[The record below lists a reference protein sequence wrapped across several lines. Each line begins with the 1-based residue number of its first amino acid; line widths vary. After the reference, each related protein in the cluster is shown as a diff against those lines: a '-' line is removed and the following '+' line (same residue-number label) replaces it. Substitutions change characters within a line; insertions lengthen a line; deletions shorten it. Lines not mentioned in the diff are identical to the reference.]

1 MSIHNI
7 GQIGIPV
14 KNLERATRFY
24 QHSLGLPLLFNT
36 ETMAFF
42 SCGDQRLMLTLP
54 EKGDFES
61 HSSILYFSVD
71 DIHTSYE
78 KLKSEDVN
86 FIDEPHLIAKMDHTE
101 TWMVFFHDTEGN
113 IQALMSEIIT

>member
-1 MSIHNI
+1 MPVNKV

-24 QHSLGLPLLFNT
+24 QQTLGLPLLFNT
-36 ETMAFF
+36 ESMAFF
-42 SCGDQRLMLTLP
+42 SCGDLRLMLTLP
-54 EKGDFES
+54 ETEDFAS
-61 HSSILYFSVD
+61 HSSTLYFSVD
-71 DIHTSYE
+71 DIHSSYE
-78 KLKSEDVN
+78 TLKSEDVN

-113 IQALMSEIIT
+113 TQALMSEIIT